1 MAAELNSA
9 AGLTICLT
17 HSWLRR
23 GDVHP
28 CVDTVTPVTP
38 KPNVVVRSNQVQCSW
53 APFQLQA
60 LHSTDTPL
68 NSFGKIRAFGM
79 A

>member
-1 MAAELNSA
+1 MRHCLDGDAHESPDLFMAKK
-9 AGLTICLT
+9 G
-17 HSWLRR
+17 RR
-23 GDVHP
+23 PRVCRYRHP
-28 CVDTVTPVTP
+28 CDP
-38 KPNVVVRSNQVQCSW
+38 KPNVVMRSNQVQCSW

-60 LHSTDTPL
+60 LHSTVTPL